1 MTTINQASKTMAEA
15 VRRAGET
22 GQTNPAE
29 VRQLG
34 LELLDKAS
42 FSSPFS
48 ADILQK
54 LGDALLLAADQLAA
68 STTPPPSVDDGVT
81 A

>member
-1 MTTINQASKTMAEA
+1 MTTINKASMGVADA

-22 GQTNPAE
+22 GQTTPAE
-29 VRQLG
+29 LRQLG
-34 LELLDKAS
+34 VELLNVANYQT
-42 FSSPFS
+42 PFG
-48 ADILQK
+48 AELLQK

-68 STTPPPSVDDGVT
+68 STAPPPPADDGVT